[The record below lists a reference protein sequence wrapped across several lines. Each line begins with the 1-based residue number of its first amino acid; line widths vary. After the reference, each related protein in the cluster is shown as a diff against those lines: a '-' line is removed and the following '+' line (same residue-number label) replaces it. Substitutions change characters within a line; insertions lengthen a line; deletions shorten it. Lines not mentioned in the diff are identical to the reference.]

1 MAARLESSDGTTLA
15 MMMPS
20 TPGES
25 RDASAKRL
33 RRRTPHSSAVWPCT
47 VRSRHWLTR
56 RRRSKAPMVML
67 LLPTSRA
74 SSIMFVAHGAAWEAA
89 GPRGHPQGPAPQL
102 YWADS
107 SGEYK
112 GFRAVVRAQF
122 QEAGGIEARGGA
134 GDDAAGLFDAH
145 ALAVHVAGAARKLI
159 QNRVAAA
166 FQQHAAKA
174 VNGGKQADQQI
185 FARVRAAGGE
195 AQRSGFGRDLRR
207 KGRMIDVHA
216 EAGDG
221 YGIDEL
227 HQNAG
232 CLSVAEHDVVGPA

>member
-74 SSIMFVAHGAAWEAA
+74 SSIMFVAHGAAREAA

-107 SGEYK
+107 SSEYK

-145 ALAVHVAGAARKLI
+145 AFAARVVRSRSWSGARTDPELADGRLPAACGKSCQWWEAGRSADLRASTGGLRRGAAKWLRP
-159 QNRVAAA
+159 
-166 FQQHAAKA
+166 
-174 VNGGKQADQQI
+174 
-185 FARVRAAGGE
+185 
-195 AQRSGFGRDLRR
+195 RSP
-207 KGRMIDVHA
+207 A
-216 EAGDG
+216 ERPD
-221 YGIDEL
+221 D
-227 HQNAG
+227 
-232 CLSVAEHDVVGPA
+232 